1 MGARIQLGLQYG
13 ARMPLKPTQ
22 PFNAQHRPPSAP
34 ASGKLAMI
42 PVVAVAYSALIQP
55 LIYFYFPPPPGLEG
69 MLESRIEDRIFWP
82 VLAAISVALSA
93 RHWSRMPR
101 PLPPNIIALLAYLA
115 FAGASVAWAFKPD
128 LSLIRFVKEI
138 MVLTAIIVPALL
150 AAREADII
158 RGMFLCFALAAAAN
172 VILIPGGY
180 TQIAQYG
187 SALVDIGYEG
197 YFSGKNLLGEF
208 AAIAL
213 LLSIHELLY
222 PGLRRVLGSVVAAMV
237 IVLLLLSSSKTA
249 LGLVILAPLLAG
261 LAMVLARTIRVSTA
275 TILVSIVL
283 AYIVVSSLIGF
294 TTERLA
300 YMLTGDSSFT
310 GRTTIWFFAE
320 SEIARSPLVGWGYQ
334 SFWLAGPDAPSVVDA
349 PGWVKNMP
357 NAHNGYYDTIL
368 ELGYVG
374 LAFLLVFLVST
385 LHVIGRVA
393 ERDTKRAW
401 LLLTVALF
409 IAIYNFLESL
419 WLRAFDMSWVVFV
432 IVAVDAARYWPS
444 SSRTLPAPGSAPASA
459 VSRGPLRGAW
469 RPRLGA
475 RS

>member
-1 MGARIQLGLQYG
+1 MSKTSTHSFKSG
-13 ARMPLKPTQ
+13 
-22 PFNAQHRPPSAP
+22 RPKSTSAFDVC
-34 ASGKLAMI
+34 AAI
-42 PVVAVAYSALIQP
+42 PVLAFAYSAIIAP
-55 LIYFYFPPPPGLEG
+55 LIYFNFPPAPGLEG
-69 MLESRIEDRIFWP
+69 LLESRTEDRIFWP
-82 VLAAISVALSA
+82 VLAAISVVLAA
-93 RHWSRMPR
+93 QHWSRIRR

-115 FAGASVAWAFKPD
+115 FAGASVAWAFKPE
-128 LSLIRFVKEI
+128 LSFIRFVKEI
-138 MVLTAIIVPALL
+138 MVLTAIVLPALL

-158 RGMFLCFALAAAAN
+158 RGMFLCFASAAAVNA
-172 VILIPGGY
+172 VLIPGGY
-180 TQIAQYG
+180 ATIAQYG
-187 SALVDIGYEG
+187 SVMVDIGYQG

-222 PGLRRVLGSVVAAMV
+222 PGHRRALGSVIAA
-237 IVLLLLSSSKTA
+237 IAIALLFLSNSKTA

-261 LAMVLARTIRVSTA
+261 LALVLARTIRLSTA

-283 AYIVVSSLIGF
+283 GYVVVSSLTGF

-300 YMLTGDSSFT
+300 FILTGDSSFT
-310 GRTTIWFFAE
+310 GRTTIWYFAE
-320 SEIARSPLVGWGYQ
+320 SEIARSPLLGWGYQ
-334 SFWLAGPDAPSVVDA
+334 SFWLAGSDAPSVLDA

-357 NAHNGYYDTIL
+357 NAHNGYYDTML

-374 LAFLLVFLVST
+374 LAFLLIFLIST

-393 ERDTKRAW
+393 ERDNKRAW
-401 LLLTVALF
+401 LLLSVALF
-409 IAIYNFLESL
+409 IVIYNLLETL

-432 IVAVDAARYWPS
+432 IVAVDAARYWQPS
-444 SSRTLPAPGSAPASA
+444 LRKLPAHRSTPAGS

-469 RPRLGA
+469 KPRLGM